1 MIVLF
6 LDLSKTAT
14 GWAVDGLEGDCPPR
28 TGTWKPPLQGMKRGP
43 FGHAFQQWLYRRLI
57 EWDVDLVAYE
67 SPKVAQRFD
76 TKPGQKKIIITAD
89 IMITL
94 CGMAFSVD
102 TIAAARGIQSYDGA
116 ESTIR
121 KEFIGHGRP
130 PDGKA
135 AVRRHC
141 ETLGWPVAN
150 NDESDA
156 AAGWYWAKCK
166 HDPSFRPEQTD
177 PLFRQKGAA

>member
-6 LDLSKTAT
+6 LDQSKTAT
-14 GWAVDGLEGDCPPR
+14 GWAVGSGHNGGPPL

-43 FGHAFQQWLYRRLI
+43 FGHAFQKWLYRRLG
-57 EWDVDLVAYE
+57 EWNVDLVAYE

-76 TKPGQKKIIITAD
+76 AKPGAKKIIITAD
-89 IMITL
+89 TIITL
-94 CGMAFSVD
+94 CGMALAID
-102 TIAAARGIQSYDGA
+102 TLAAARGIQSDDAA

-121 KEFIGHGRP
+121 KAFLGDGRP
-130 PDGKA
+130 ADGKR
-135 AVRRHC
+135 AVRAHC
-141 ETLGWPVAN
+141 ETLGWEVN
-150 NDESDA
+150 NHDESDA

-166 HDPSFRPEQTD
+166 HDPQFHPEQTD